1 MSKNKFELISLRSA
15 LTTDSASNNDA
26 QNVAHKRPAEQNILD
41 DFCAD
46 RKHSSVDGWR
56 LANSLAV
63 CSGRLAGDQ
72 SWQTATALP
81 WGKGRCFR
89 IFCRVA
95 REVAA
100 MGGGV
105 FLLSKIPELKP
116 RNRRNTLKCRS
127 FANGNRSTT
136 EGSFWG
142 RRTPFRAFAFALV
155 RGLAQWRFQG
165 LLVQAEE

>member
-1 MSKNKFELISLRSA
+1 MEERPSA
-15 LTTDSASNNDA
+15 LNRASGVNRDFPLGFLRTISMVTFPDSRPTT
-26 QNVAHKRPAEQNILD
+26 NICNSYLLL
-41 DFCAD
+41 CAIV
-46 RKHSSVDGWR
+46 SELNQVMVDG
-56 LANSLAV
+56 A
-63 CSGRLAGDQ
+63 
-72 SWQTATALP
+72 WQTATALP
-81 WGKGRCFR
+81 WGKGRCFC

-100 MGGGV
+100 MGSGV

-142 RRTPFRAFAFALV
+142 RRTPFRAFAFAWFALV

-165 LLVQAEE
+165 LLAQAEE